1 MQLLSLQEMAK
12 YLRVHPMTLYRHCWS
27 GRMPS
32 IRVGGQYKFI
42 TEWVDREINK
52 NMGLPEGTVRE
63 DRTEETN

>member
-1 MQLLSLQEMAK
+1 
-12 YLRVHPMTLYRHCWS
+12 
-27 GRMPS
+27 MPS